1 MNSSKNVEIDHRLP
15 LLKSN
20 IMWLVLVVSLL
31 RATKSKP
38 MKCVSLFENI
48 NKITKK
54 EHPLSFIKIHT
65 YLFITFILLTFDT
78 IISFSGRFVI

>member
-1 MNSSKNVEIDHRLP
+1 MSSSKNVEIDHRLP
-15 LLKSN
+15 LVMSI
-20 IMWLVLVVSLL
+20 IMWLVSLL

-38 MKCVSLFENI
+38 MSCVDIFENK

-54 EHPLSFIKIHT
+54 EHPLSFIKIHS